1 MKDRLLF
8 LRAFA
13 RTLCICLAVWAAAM
27 AALVWLNWRWS
38 AEDILTNEYEAR
50 RSAGSLLGDEAGFSG
65 RLSVIADS
73 ELERYGGQ
81 MLLRIY
87 DEEGGVL
94 GQSQLLMAWIAK
106 DGFLQYALFDAVM
119 TDAEQLAAARVLMEY
134 PWLRASQ
141 PYDEASA
148 AFESLELTGWA
159 EGEAFFPIRAVLHLA
174 GEEITL
180 VDADPARFPGKTMEH
195 IQIHYADFYSAL
207 AGRGGPKMRLEQYRT
222 LEAEMDAWIEQ
233 LLTQDPRTGLTYDQM
248 IMTAGGTAPRTFP
261 NMSMDGSLE
270 QIVVSN
276 YALPPFYLLYGL
288 EPAILLTLAAAVALA
303 CWLTWLETR
312 AIRRERNFTRAA
324 AHELKTPL
332 AVLRSHAE
340 ALREDID
347 PAKRTQYLDVVL
359 DESDR
364 MAALVGQLLDLSRL
378 ERGVPLKRERVDF
391 AALVRACF
399 DRLSLSAGERDL
411 HVTLNLTEGMVSGDR
426 ARLEEAVGNL
436 ASNALRY
443 TPAGGSISVR
453 LENSRGKLWLAVD
466 NDGRGFTPRELSRL
480 WEPFYRGD
488 PARSR
493 DTGGAGLGLAIV
505 RAAVRAHGGT
515 CGAENRAG
523 GVRFWLELPALQSDG

>member
-207 AGRGGPKMRLEQYRT
+207 AGRGGPEKRLERYRA

-233 LLTQDPRTGLTYDQM
+233 LLTQDPRTGLTYDQL
-248 IMTAGGTAPRTFP
+248 IMTAGGTAPRIFP

-276 YALPPFYLLYGL
+276 YALPPLYLLYGL

-303 CWLTWLETR
+303 CWLT
-312 AIRRERNFTRAA
+312 
-324 AHELKTPL
+324 
-332 AVLRSHAE
+332 
-340 ALREDID
+340 
-347 PAKRTQYLDVVL
+347 
-359 DESDR
+359 
-364 MAALVGQLLDLSRL
+364 
-378 ERGVPLKRERVDF
+378 
-391 AALVRACF
+391 
-399 DRLSLSAGERDL
+399 
-411 HVTLNLTEGMVSGDR
+411 
-426 ARLEEAVGNL
+426 
-436 ASNALRY
+436 
-443 TPAGGSISVR
+443 
-453 LENSRGKLWLAVD
+453 
-466 NDGRGFTPRELSRL
+466 
-480 WEPFYRGD
+480 
-488 PARSR
+488 
-493 DTGGAGLGLAIV
+493 
-505 RAAVRAHGGT
+505 
-515 CGAENRAG
+515 
-523 GVRFWLELPALQSDG
+523 